1 MNDIGRGRQIDG
13 TRLAVLTARF
23 EGIARK
29 MANTLQ
35 RTGRSGILTIARD
48 FSCVVL
54 TARNELLATAES
66 LPIHV
71 LRGPDIMA
79 RTLQENHPH
88 LKRGDAFLHNSPYH
102 GCTHPADHSILVPVI
117 DDDGVHRFTL
127 LAKGHQAD
135 CGNALPTTYMG
146 AAKDVYAEGALIF
159 PAVRIQEDYEHV
171 MDIVRICRMRIR
183 VPDQW
188 WGDYLATL
196 GAARVGERELLAL
209 GREVGWGTLEAY
221 AARWFDYSEE
231 RMAETIRRMPAG
243 KVTRTSTHDPFPG
256 TPADGVTIKVT
267 VEVKPEEAMIEVDL
281 RDNPDCMENGLNLS
295 EACALSAPMVG
306 IFNSID
312 HSVPKNEGSFRRIMV
327 HLRDGCIVGR
337 PRHPSSCSV
346 ATTNIADRV
355 SNPVQCALG
364 ELADGLG
371 MAETGAVIPPSSG
384 VVSGVHRGKPFVN
397 EVYLGCTGG
406 AGTPT
411 TDGWLTIM
419 HAGNAGMCYQDSIE
433 LDELRHPIVARVRRL
448 LPDTEGPGRF
458 RGTLSAYSEF
468 SPIGCDMTV
477 AYVSDGNIN
486 AARGTRGGLSG
497 GTSSQF
503 LRRADGSLERV
514 PGCAE
519 VLVRPDEAMVSISCG
534 GGGYGSPVERDPER
548 VAHDVR
554 EGWISRTRAETVYFV
569 AIDPA
574 TGSLDK
580 SRTVKL
586 RAARAASIA
595 CATTS
600 QASLPLASQAA
611 ADRGP

>member
-1 MNDIGRGRQIDG
+1 MSEATSRAIDG

-23 EGIARK
+23 DGIARK

-48 FSCVVL
+48 FSCVIL
-54 TARNELLATAES
+54 TARHELLVTAES

-79 RTLQENHPH
+79 RTMAQNHK
-88 LKRGDAFLHNSPYH
+88 LLRRGDAYLHNSPYH
-102 GCTHPADHSILVPVI
+102 GCTHPADHSILIPVI
-117 DDDGVHRFTL
+117 DDAGAHRFTV

-159 PAVRIQEDYEHV
+159 PAVKVQEDYQHV
-171 MDIVRICRMRIR
+171 MDIVRMCRMRMR

-196 GAARVGERELLAL
+196 GAARIGERELLAL
-209 GREVGWGTLEAY
+209 GREVGWDLLDAY
-221 AARWFDYSEE
+221 TEQWFDYSEQ
-231 RMAETIRRMPAG
+231 RMADVIRHIPKG
-243 KVTRTSTHDPFPG
+243 CVTKTSTHDPFPA
-256 TPADGVTIKVT
+256 TPADGVTIHVT
-267 VEVKPEEAMIEVDL
+267 VEVKPDEALIEVDL

-295 EACALSAPMVG
+295 EACALSAPMIG

-312 HSVPKNEGSFRRIMV
+312 HTVPKNEGSFRRIKI

-337 PRHPSSCSV
+337 PAHPTSCSV

-355 SNPVQCALG
+355 ANPVQCAMA

-384 VVSGVHRGKPFVN
+384 VISGTHNGQAFVN

-406 AGTPT
+406 AAAPT
-411 TDGWLTIM
+411 TDGWLTII
-419 HAGNAGMCYQDSIE
+419 HSGNAGMCYQDSIE
-433 LDELRHPIVARVRRL
+433 IDELRHPIIAKVRKL
-448 LPDTEGPGRF
+448 VPDTEGPGRF
-458 RGTLSAYSEF
+458 RGAMSAYAEF
-468 SPIGCDMTV
+468 SPLGCDMTV
-477 AYVSDGNIN
+477 AYVSDGNAN
-486 AARGTRGGLSG
+486 PAAGTRGGGVG
-497 GTSSQF
+497 GASSQF
-503 LRRADGSLERV
+503 RRRADGSLEPV

-519 VLVRPDEAMVSISCG
+519 VLIRPDEAMVSISCG
-534 GGGYGSPVERDPER
+534 GGGYGSPTERDPER

-554 EGWISRTRAETVYFV
+554 EGWITRNRAETVYQV
-569 AIDPA
+569 YLQPD
-574 TGSLDK
+574 GSVDMD
-580 SRTVKL
+580 RT
-586 RAARAASIA
+586 
-595 CATTS
+595 TTS
-600 QASLPLASQAA
+600 RNMPDSTKSAPYLT
-611 ADRGP
+611 